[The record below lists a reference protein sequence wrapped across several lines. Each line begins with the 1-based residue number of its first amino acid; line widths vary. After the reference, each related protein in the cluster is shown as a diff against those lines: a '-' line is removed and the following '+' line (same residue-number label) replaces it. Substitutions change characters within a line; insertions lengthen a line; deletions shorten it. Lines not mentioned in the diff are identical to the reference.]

1 MQAEEI
7 AKTLGNA
14 KKVNG
19 QWVASCPV
27 PGHGRGNGDKN
38 PSLSISEGPDGKPL
52 FHCHGGCD
60 QHTVFSVIRERGLLP
75 ELESRPEP
83 LSRIQPPAITRQ
95 LEQEWNYTD
104 EEGVVLFIKQRYRTT
119 DSKGK
124 DYKLIKVDEAGRRH
138 ATMGDAR
145 IVPYK
150 LPELLDA
157 VSKGRF
163 VYLTEGEK
171 AADAI
176 ISLGSVATTS
186 HAGSG
191 HWPEAITQY
200 FAGANVVILPD
211 NDAPGWRYAKRAA
224 AKVLPLAKSVRV
236 IDLGGDDLG
245 DDAYEWI
252 YKHGKTRQDLAEM
265 VKRQA
270 PLTSEA
276 EVQMPERL
284 REKPQAEAPAAAA
297 ATGEPYTKVSEVTE
311 VSRQGKLQ
319 AANGEPEVSELG
331 SPLKK
336 TFKLE
341 AFDDITDEPVE
352 WLIEK
357 VIPKQGFVAL
367 YGPPGSF
374 KSFIALDLAAAI
386 ARQREWFGQKASPS
400 ENGAV
405 VYVAGEGHGGIGAR
419 IKACRIHHN
428 LPDGTPIYFLRHQI
442 NLRSSEEDFSSLIFA
457 VRELVL
463 ALGIKIDLIVI
474 DTLARAFGGGNEN
487 SSEDMGAFI
496 TSCGHLQGEFK
507 SALMVIHHSGKDAA
521 KGLRGHSSLLGAVD
535 TELELLRFDDQPK
548 GVLTVSKQKDGEDG
562 LRFGFEMVEVDIDQ
576 DREGSLSLDE
586 TRKSLAVSPSDEA
599 LKSRADEARKVGLD
613 RTGKGKKQAIAVDAL
628 RDALNT
634 KGLHWK
640 VSLGVRKC
648 VKVEQWRDAFA
659 QKMGSDEAGSNAFR
673 AAWRRV
679 RSDQG
684 RPPAVHIEGEWVW
697 IEEPLEKRVEEF

>member
-38 PSLSISEGPDGKPL
+38 PSLSISDGPDGKPL

-60 QHTVFSVIRERGLLP
+60 QGTVFNTIRERGLLP
-75 ELESRPEP
+75 ELEPRPEL

-284 REKPQAEAPAAAA
+284 KEKPPEAAPPESAAQAPMAAGTAGSAA
-297 ATGEPYTKVSEVTE
+297 QETDEEGRDAKHEGP
-311 VSRQGKLQ
+311 R
-319 AANGEPEVSELG
+319 
-331 SPLKK
+331 K

-400 ENGAV
+400 GNGAV

-419 IKACRIHHN
+419 IKACRIYHN
-428 LPDGTPIYFLRHQI
+428 IEAGTPIYFLRHQI

-457 VRELVL
+457 VRELTQEL
-463 ALGIKIDLIVI
+463 AIKVDLIVI

-507 SALMVIHHSGKDAA
+507 AALMVIHHSGKDAA

-640 VSLGVRKC
+640 VSLGVRRC

-659 QKMGSDEAGSNAFR
+659 QKMGSDEAGSSAFR
-673 AAWRRV
+673 AAWKRV

-684 RPPAVHIEGEWVW
+684 RPSSVHIEGEWVW
-697 IEEPLEKRVEEF
+697 IEEQKEEKPEEF

>member
-38 PSLSISEGPDGKPL
+38 PSLSISDGDDGKPL

-60 QHTVFSVIRERGLLP
+60 QATVFNVIRERGMLP
-75 ELESRPEP
+75 ELEPRPEL

-95 LEQEWNYTD
+95 LEQEWHYTD
-104 EEGVVLFIKQRYRTT
+104 EEGVVLFIKQRYKTT

-124 DYKLIKVDEAGRRH
+124 DYKLIKVDDAGRRH

-145 IVPYK
+145 IVPYQ
-150 LPELLDA
+150 LPEMLDA
-157 VSKGRF
+157 VSKGRY

-191 HWPEAITQY
+191 HWPETITEY
-200 FAGANVVILPD
+200 FTGANVVILPD
-211 NDAPGWRYAKRAA
+211 NDAPGWKYAKRAA
-224 AKVLPLAKSVRV
+224 AKILPHAKSVRV

-252 YKHGKTRQDLAEM
+252 YKHGKTRQDLADL
-265 VKRQA
+265 VKAQA
-270 PLTSEA
+270 PLQSET
-276 EVQMPERL
+276 EVQVPERL
-284 REKPQAEAPAAAA
+284 REKPQVEAPVATA
-297 ATGEPYTKVSEVTE
+297 AT
-311 VSRQGKLQ
+311 
-319 AANGEPEVSELG
+319 AATAAPQPDAKDARDAKHEGAR
-331 SPLKK
+331 K

-352 WLIEK
+352 WLIDR

-374 KSFIALDLAAAI
+374 KSFIALDLALAI
-386 ARQREWFGQKASPS
+386 ARSAQWFGHEANPS
-400 ENGAV
+400 DKGAV
-405 VYVAGEGHGGIGAR
+405 IYIAGEGHGGIGAR
-419 IKACRIHHN
+419 IKAARIHHQVE
-428 LPDGTPIYFLRHQI
+428 PGTPIYFLRHQI
-442 NLRSSEEDFSSLIFA
+442 NLRSSEEDFSGLIFA
-457 VRELVL
+457 IRELVM
-463 ALGIKIDLIVI
+463 AIGIKVDLVVI

-496 TSCGHLQGEFK
+496 SACGHLQGEFK

-535 TELELLRFDDQPK
+535 TELELIRFEDQPK
-548 GVLTVSKQKDGEDG
+548 GILTVSKQKDGEDG
-562 LRFGFEMVEVDIDQ
+562 LRFGFEMVEIEIEE
-576 DREGSLSLDE
+576 DRETSLSLDE
-586 TRKSLAVSPSDEA
+586 ARKSLAVSPSDEA
-599 LKSRADEARKVGLD
+599 LKNKADEARKAGLD
-613 RTGKGKKQAIAVDAL
+613 RTGKGKRQAIAVDAL
-628 RDALNT
+628 IEAINT
-634 KGLHWK
+634 KGTHWK
-640 VSLGVRKC
+640 VSVGIRRCVNLDQWKGV
-648 VKVEQWRDAFA
+648 FA
-659 QKMGSDEAGSNAFR
+659 QKMGTDPDGDEAFR
-673 AAWRRV
+673 SAWRRV
-679 RSDQG
+679 RGERG
-684 RPPAVHIEGEWVW
+684 RPHGVRIESDWVW
-697 IEEPLEKRVEEF
+697 IEENVREEKDDGF

>member
-14 KKVNG
+14 KRVNG
-19 QWVASCPV
+19 QWLASCPV
-27 PGHGRGNGDKN
+27 PNHGRGNGDKN
-38 PSLSISEGPDGKPL
+38 PSLSISDGDDGKPL

-60 QHTVFSVIRERGLLP
+60 QHTVFSTIRERGMLP
-75 ELESRPEP
+75 ELEQRPEP

-95 LEQEWNYTD
+95 LEQEWHYTD
-104 EEGVVLFIKQRYRTT
+104 EEGVVLFIKQRYKTT

-124 DYKLIKVDEAGRRH
+124 DYKLIKVDDAGRRH

-145 IVPYK
+145 IVPYR

-157 VSKGRF
+157 VSKGRY

-211 NDAPGWRYAKRAA
+211 NDAPGWKYAKRAA
-224 AKVLPLAKSVRV
+224 ARILPHAKSVRV

-252 YKHGKTRQDLAEM
+252 HLQGKTRQDLADL
-265 VKRQA
+265 VKAQA
-270 PLTSEA
+270 PIDSEA
-276 EVQMPERL
+276 EVQVPERL
-284 REKPQAEAPAAAA
+284 REKPQAEAPVATAATAAAQ
-297 ATGEPYTKVSEVTE
+297 PD
-311 VSRQGKLQ
+311 
-319 AANGEPEVSELG
+319 ANDANDARDAKHEGAR
-331 SPLKK
+331 K

-352 WLIEK
+352 WLIDR

-374 KSFIALDLAAAI
+374 KSFIALDLAVAI
-386 ARQREWFGQKASPS
+386 ARAAQWFGHEANPS
-400 ENGAV
+400 DKGAV
-405 VYVAGEGHGGIGAR
+405 IYIAGEGHGGIGAR
-419 IKACRIHHN
+419 IKACRIHHQMEA
-428 LPDGTPIYFLRHQI
+428 GTPIYFLRHQI
-442 NLRSSEEDFSSLIFA
+442 NLRSSEEDFSGLIFA
-457 VRELVL
+457 IRELVM
-463 ALGIKIDLIVI
+463 AIGIKVDLVVI

-496 TSCGHLQGEFK
+496 SACGHLQGEFK

-535 TELELLRFDDQPK
+535 TELELVRFEDQPK
-548 GVLTVSKQKDGEDG
+548 GILTVSKQKDGEDG
-562 LRFGFEMVEVDIDQ
+562 LRFGFEMVEIEIEE

-586 TRKSLAVSPSDEA
+586 PRKSLAVSPSDEA

-613 RTGKGKKQAIAVDAL
+613 RTGKGKKQAIAVEAL
-628 RDALNT
+628 REAINT

-640 VSLGVRKC
+640 VSFGTRKC
-648 VKVEQWRDAFA
+648 VRVEEWKVSFA
-659 QKMGSDEAGSNAFR
+659 QKMGSDEAGSDAFR

-697 IEEPLEKRVEEF
+697 IEEQSEKKAEEF

>member
-14 KKVNG
+14 KRVNG
-19 QWVASCPV
+19 QWLASCPV
-27 PGHGRGNGDKN
+27 PNHGRGNGDKN
-38 PSLSISEGPDGKPL
+38 PSLSISDGDDGKPL

-60 QHTVFSVIRERGLLP
+60 QHTVFSTIRERGMLP
-75 ELESRPEP
+75 ELEQRPEP

-95 LEQEWNYTD
+95 LEQEWHYTD
-104 EEGVVLFIKQRYRTT
+104 EEGVVLFIKQRYKTT

-124 DYKLIKVDEAGRRH
+124 DYKLIKVDDAGRRH

-145 IVPYK
+145 IVPYR

-157 VSKGRF
+157 VSKGRY

-211 NDAPGWRYAKRAA
+211 NDAPGWKYAKRAA
-224 AKVLPLAKSVRV
+224 ARILPHAKSVRV

-252 YKHGKTRQDLAEM
+252 HLQGKTRQDLADL
-265 VKRQA
+265 VKAQA
-270 PLTSEA
+270 PIDSEA
-276 EVQMPERL
+276 EVQVPERL
-284 REKPQAEAPAAAA
+284 REKPQAEAPVATAATAAAQ
-297 ATGEPYTKVSEVTE
+297 PD
-311 VSRQGKLQ
+311 
-319 AANGEPEVSELG
+319 ANDANDARDAKHEGAR
-331 SPLKK
+331 K

-352 WLIEK
+352 WLIDR

-374 KSFIALDLAAAI
+374 KSFIALDLAVAI
-386 ARQREWFGQKASPS
+386 ARAAQWFGHEANPS
-400 ENGAV
+400 DKGAV
-405 VYVAGEGHGGIGAR
+405 IYIAGEGHGGIGAR
-419 IKACRIHHN
+419 IKACRIHHQMEA
-428 LPDGTPIYFLRHQI
+428 GTPIYFLRHQI
-442 NLRSSEEDFSSLIFA
+442 NLRSSEEDFSGLIFA
-457 VRELVL
+457 IRELVM
-463 ALGIKIDLIVI
+463 AIGIKVDLVVI

-496 TSCGHLQGEFK
+496 SACGHLQGEFK

-535 TELELLRFDDQPK
+535 TELELVRFEDQPK
-548 GVLTVSKQKDGEDG
+548 GILTVSKQKDGEDG
-562 LRFGFEMVEVDIDQ
+562 LRFGFEMVEIEIEE

-586 TRKSLAVSPSDEA
+586 PRKSLAVSPSDEA

-613 RTGKGKKQAIAVDAL
+613 RTGKGKKQAIAVEAL
-628 RDALNT
+628 REAINT

-640 VSLGVRKC
+640 VSLGTRKC
-648 VKVEQWRDAFA
+648 VRVEQWRDAFA
-659 QKMGSDEAGSNAFR
+659 QKMGSDEAGSDAFR

-697 IEEPLEKRVEEF
+697 IEEQSEKKAEEF

>member
-38 PSLSISEGPDGKPL
+38 PSLSISDGPDGKPL

-60 QHTVFSVIRERGLLP
+60 QGTVFNTIRERGLLP
-75 ELESRPEP
+75 ELEPRPEL

-95 LEQEWNYTD
+95 LEQEWTYTD
-104 EEGVVLFIKQRYRTT
+104 EEGVVLFIKQRYKTT

-145 IVPYK
+145 IVPYR

-157 VSKGRF
+157 ISKGRY

-211 NDAPGWRYAKRAA
+211 NDAPGWKYAKRAA

-252 YKHGKTRQDLAEM
+252 YKQGKTRQDLADL
-265 VKRQA
+265 VKAQA
-270 PLTSEA
+270 PLDSEA

-284 REKPQAEAPAAAA
+284 REKPQVEAPAAA
-297 ATGEPYTKVSEVTE
+297 SEVISE
-311 VSRQGKLQ
+311 PL
-319 AANGEPEVSELG
+319 ANQLANSEETSS
-331 SPLKK
+331 SPLKRIL
-336 TFKLE
+336 KLE
-341 AFDDITDEPVE
+341 SFDEIEDEPVE
-352 WLIEK
+352 WLIHK
-357 VIPKQGFVAL
+357 VIPKRGFCAL

-374 KSFIALDLAAAI
+374 KSFIALDLSVAI
-386 ARQREWFGQKASPS
+386 ARAAQWFGQPTTPS

-405 VYVAGEGHGGIGAR
+405 IYIAGEGHGGIGAR
-419 IKACRIHHN
+419 IKAARIHHQIEA
-428 LPDGTPIYFLRHQI
+428 GTPIYFLRHQI
-442 NLRSSEEDFSSLIFA
+442 NIRSSMEDISSLIYA

-463 ALGIKIDLIVI
+463 ALSIKVDLIVI

-496 TSCGHLQGEFK
+496 TSCGQIQHEFE
-507 SALMVIHHSGKDAA
+507 SSLLVIHHSGKDAA

-535 TELELLRFDDQPK
+535 TELELLRFDGQQK
-548 GVLTVSKQKDGEDG
+548 GILTISKQKDGEDG
-562 LRFGFEMVEVDIDQ
+562 LRFGFEMVEIEIDE
-576 DREGSLSLDE
+576 DRENSLSLDE
-586 TRKSLAVSPSDEA
+586 PRKSLAVSPSDEA
-599 LKSRADEARKVGLD
+599 LKSKADEARKVGLD
-613 RTGKGKKQAIAVDAL
+613 RTGKGKKQAIAVEAL
-628 RDALNT
+628 REAINA

-640 VSLGVRKC
+640 VSLGTRKC
-648 VKVEQWRDAFA
+648 VKVEQWRDYFA

-697 IEEPLEKRVEEF
+697 IEEQIEQKVEEF

>member
-19 QWVASCPV
+19 QWLASCPV
-27 PGHGRGNGDKN
+27 TGHGRGNGDKN
-38 PSLSISEGPDGKPL
+38 PSLSISDGTDGKPL

-60 QHTVFSVIRERGLLP
+60 QQTVFSVMRDRGLLP
-75 ELESRPEP
+75 ELEHRPEP
-83 LSRIQPPAITRQ
+83 LSRIQPPAVNRQ
-95 LEQEWNYTD
+95 LEQEWTYTD

-124 DYKLIKVDEAGRRH
+124 DYKLIKVDDAGRRH

-145 IVPYK
+145 IVPYR

-191 HWPEAITQY
+191 HWPESITQY

-211 NDAPGWRYAKRAA
+211 NDAPGWKYAKRAA
-224 AKVLPLAKSVRV
+224 AKILPIAKSVRV
-236 IDLGGDDLG
+236 IDLGGDELG

-252 YKHGKTRQDLAEM
+252 YKQGKTRQDLADL

-284 REKPQAEAPAAAA
+284 REKPPEAAPPESAVTSAAQI
-297 ATGEPYTKVSEVTE
+297 AT
-311 VSRQGKLQ
+311 R
-319 AANGEPEVSELG
+319 EPEVSESGLT
-331 SPLKK
+331 LKR
-336 TFKLE
+336 TLSLE

-352 WLIEK
+352 WLIDR
-357 VIPKQGFVAL
+357 VIPRKGFVAL

-374 KSFIALDLAAAI
+374 KSFIALDLAVAI
-386 ARQREWFGQKASPS
+386 ARSAQWFGLEAKTTDK
-400 ENGAV
+400 GAV
-405 VYVAGEGHGGIGAR
+405 IYIAGEGHGGIGAR
-419 IKACRIHHN
+419 IKACRIHHQIEA
-428 LPDGTPIYFLRHQI
+428 GTPIYFLRHQI
-442 NLRSSEEDFSSLIFA
+442 NLRSSEEDFSRLVYA
-457 VRELVL
+457 VRELIL
-463 ALGIKIDLIVI
+463 AVGVKVELIVI

-496 TSCGHLQGEFK
+496 TSCGHLQDEFK
-507 SALMVIHHSGKDAA
+507 AALMVIHHSGKDAA

-535 TELELLRFDDQPK
+535 TELELLRFEDQPR

-562 LRFGFEMVEVDIDQ
+562 LRFGFEMVEVEIDQ
-576 DREGSLSLDE
+576 GREGSLSLDE
-586 TRKSLAVSPSDEA
+586 PRKSLAVSPSDEV
-599 LKSRADEARKVGLD
+599 LKNKADEARKSNLN
-613 RTGKGKKQAIAVDAL
+613 RSGKGHNQRLAIDAL
-628 RDALNT
+628 KDAVNA
-634 KGLHWK
+634 KGFHWK
-640 VSLGVRKC
+640 VSVGTRKVVRL
-648 VKVEQWRDAFA
+648 EDWRAAFA
-659 QKMGSDEAGSNAFR
+659 QKLGTDDVGESSFKK
-673 AAWRRV
+673 AWSRV
-679 RSDQG
+679 RDAEKLPSW
-684 RPPAVHIEGEWVW
+684 VCIEGENVW
-697 IEEPLEKRVEEF
+697 IEDQSRDRSENF

>member
-38 PSLSISEGPDGKPL
+38 PSLSISDGDDGRPL

-60 QHTVFSVIRERGLLP
+60 QHTVFNVIRERGLLP
-75 ELESRPEP
+75 ELEPRPEL

-104 EEGVVLFIKQRYRTT
+104 EEGVVLFIKQRYKTT

-145 IVPYK
+145 IVPYR

-157 VSKGRF
+157 VGKGRF

-236 IDLGGDDLG
+236 VDLGGDDLG

-252 YKHGKTRQDLAEM
+252 HLQGKTRQDLADL
-265 VKRQA
+265 VKAQA
-270 PLTSEA
+270 PLDSEA

-284 REKPQAEAPAAAA
+284 KEKPPEAAPPESAAPAAPMAA
-297 ATGEPYTKVSEVTE
+297 MT
-311 VSRQGKLQ
+311 
-319 AANGEPEVSELG
+319 AASAERDEDGRDAKHEGPR
-331 SPLKK
+331 K

-341 AFDDITDEPVE
+341 AFDEIEDEPVE

-374 KSFIALDLAAAI
+374 KSFIALDLAASI
-386 ARQREWFGQKASPS
+386 ARHREWFGQQASPS

-428 LPDGTPIYFLRHQI
+428 MEAGTPIYFLRHQI

-457 VRELVL
+457 IRELIQGL
-463 ALGIKIDLIVI
+463 AIKIDLIVI

-507 SALMVIHHSGKDAA
+507 AALMVIHHSGKDAA

-599 LKSRADEARKVGLD
+599 LKSRADEARKTGLD
-613 RTGKGKKQAIAVDAL
+613 RTGKGKRQAVAMDAL
-628 RDALNT
+628 RDAINA

-648 VKVEQWRDAFA
+648 VKVEQWKDSFA
-659 QKMGSDEAGSNAFR
+659 QKMGSDEAGSDAFR

-679 RSDQG
+679 RSDHG

-697 IEEPLEKRVEEF
+697 IEEPLEKKAEEF